1 LAARLHGRLPCAP
14 PRRHRNIHAALF
26 RVLCYGY
33 VKGIALDPEGRQPHI
48 AARPDWFEVIHLYG
62 TTGSYLNA
70 LRTVPEIVD
79 CLNP

>member
-1 LAARLHGRLPCAP
+1 
-14 PRRHRNIHAALF
+14 
-26 RVLCYGY
+26 VLCYGY

-62 TTGSYLNA
+62 TTGSYLNT